1 MNNYIEK
8 SDTNLY
14 ICKRF
19 TNISHDNRFFSGK
32 FLLNK
37 RAADIV
43 IPRR

>member
-19 TNISHDNRFFSGK
+19 TDISHDNRFFSRK